1 MNLNIL
7 TMQNQIQNNIE
18 MNDQNNYNHYKYIV
32 HQYFD
37 ELINDYHLRIKNMMK
52 NKN

>member
-7 TMQNQIQNNIE
+7 TMLNQIQNNMN
-18 MNDQNNYNHYKYIV
+18 MNDQNNYNHLLYIF

-37 ELINDYHLRIKNMMK
+37 ELINDNHFHIMNMMI